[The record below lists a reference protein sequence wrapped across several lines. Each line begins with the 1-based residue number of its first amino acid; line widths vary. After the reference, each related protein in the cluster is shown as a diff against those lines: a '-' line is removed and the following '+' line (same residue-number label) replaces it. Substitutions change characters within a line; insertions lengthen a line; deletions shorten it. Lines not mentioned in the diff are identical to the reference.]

1 MIDRLNKIIAEL
13 TEIRNDLQAAKEPF
27 SPLVVSNPMTLLELK
42 NSSSDIVLKQ
52 VVLRFLS
59 KKYADIFIV
68 ENFRKLKTGYYR
80 QALINFINENPNSL
94 KRQYR

>member
-13 TEIRNDLQAAKEPF
+13 TEIRNDLQADKEPF
-27 SPLVVSNPMTLLELK
+27 SPLVVSNPMTLQELK

-59 KKYADIFIV
+59 KKYADIFIF
-68 ENFRKLKTGYYR
+68 ENLGKLKTGYYR
-80 QALINFINENPNSL
+80 QALINFINENPNCI
-94 KRQYR
+94 KRQHR